1 MVCTND
7 LSILKYKVW
16 WHALRS
22 QHPKTPDVDLV
33 HLWPQPKT
41 PEVWW
46 YKLRTPKV
54 DTLSLLQVYV
64 CTCWTHTHTQW
75 LFVHFPLKFMF
86 KSLFYKGSKR
96 CSRLSHWS
104 HWSFK
109 NHGLLFFFPDVD
121 VWKEEILSSDCSQLQ
136 CRGVGRLCLLRVKG
150 DVIKTSCL
158 ETYYFE
164 LGNL

>member
-1 MVCTND
+1 MPYDHSTLGHQTLTLCTYDHNLRHLRYD
-7 LSILKYKVW
+7 GVNWGHLK
-16 WHALRS
+16 L
-22 QHPKTPDVDLV
+22 TPCLCM
-33 HLWPQPKT
+33 H
-41 PEVWW
+41 
-46 YKLRTPKV
+46 
-54 DTLSLLQVYV
+54 VYV

-86 KSLFYKGSKR
+86 KSLSYKGSKR

-121 VWKEEILSSDCSQLQ
+121 VWKEEILSSGCSQLQ
-136 CRGVGRLCLLRVKG
+136 CRGVGLQSLLTGKG